1 MAEFR
6 VEIRPLPRI
15 LTYSHTRRFRRA
27 SLIGERF
34 SSDGTFSMVIH
45 DEETS
50 CFSPQLLSLN
60 PEEYSLRR
68 VDRSGDLK
76 LYAPR
81 RKDIL
86 LDFRSIRE
94 VNESLS
100 GSARVDE
107 DGIVIPV
114 FLDDLDITIQEY
126 RRNIELLKIGSSGR
140 YPYDFPPFLVPAEYK
155 GRVLR
160 FMTFKGIEF
169 TNSRLDVSTWRTGGV
184 LLGAGNQ
191 PIPRIDLLEVGDS
204 PDPSPE
210 TGDSDLDRSA
220 A

>member
-15 LTYSHTRRFRRA
+15 LIYSHTRRFRRA
-27 SLIGERF
+27 SLNGEHF
-34 SSDGTFSMVIH
+34 LSDGTFSMVIH

-68 VDRSGDLK
+68 VDKTGDL
-76 LYAPR
+76 LLHAPR
-81 RKDIL
+81 RKNIS
-86 LDFRSIRE
+86 LDLRFIRE

-107 DGIVIPV
+107 DGIVIPG

-126 RRNIELLKIGSSGR
+126 KRNIELLRIRSGGR
-140 YPYDFPPFLVPAEYK
+140 YPYDFPPFLVPVEYK
-155 GRVLR
+155 GSVLR

-169 TNSRLDVSTWRTGGV
+169 TNSRLDISTWRTGGV
-184 LLGAGNQ
+184 LLGIKNQ
-191 PIPRIDLLEVGDS
+191 PIPRIDLLEVDDL

-210 TGDSDLDRSA
+210 TGDSDLQDKA